1 MASTLH
7 LLSLLLMLAWVT
19 VAALSA
25 ELCNFYLPPPP
36 PLPSVWIPLLYVAFS
51 TVKIDRFVVL
61 SVPDLCLCFVWR
73 PLQFFPKKFQSKNT
87 KDKKEAFP

>member
-36 PLPSVWIPLLYVAFS
+36 PPLPSVWIPLSYVVSS
-51 TVKIDRFVVL
+51 TVK
-61 SVPDLCLCFVWR
+61 
-73 PLQFFPKKFQSKNT
+73 N
-87 KDKKEAFP
+87 

>member
-36 PLPSVWIPLLYVAFS
+36 PPPLPSVWIP
-51 TVKIDRFVVL
+51 FVR
-61 SVPDLCLCFVWR
+61 SVFNC
-73 PLQFFPKKFQSKNT
+73 
-87 KDKKEAFP
+87 